1 MFSTAR
7 KDVNRLWWWASF
19 TSNCVVQHLLLYAL
33 KCSESSAKKDNVLK
47 LLQPNKLHFHPLP
60 LCWVFSGRTKNKT
73 AWKLKKNGKKKNL
86 AKWPPSP
93 ISMPLLG
100 NLYKELILEPVK
112 TWQPKAGGALH
123 KVARGAAAIP
133 RDQTGTWQQF
143 LVLDCPHL
151 GMPSCRNFWV
161 GGYLLCNA
169 KINFTRY
176 LPSRVFSVVCLS
188 CSDTYHIV

>member
-1 MFSTAR
+1 MC
-7 KDVNRLWWWASF
+7 W
-19 TSNCVVQHLLLYAL
+19 NC
-33 KCSESSAKKDNVLK
+33 CSRISCISILCPYVEYFLGGQKIK
-47 LLQPNKLHFHPLP
+47 LPG
-60 LCWVFSGRTKNKT
+60 S
-73 AWKLKKNGKKKNL
+73 LKKTEKKNL
-86 AKWPPSP
+86 PKWPPSP

-161 GGYLLCNA
+161 GGYLLCSA

>member
-1 MFSTAR
+1 M
-7 KDVNRLWWWASF
+7 
-19 TSNCVVQHLLLYAL
+19 QHLLLYAL
-33 KCSESSAKKDNVLK
+33 KCSKSSAKKIVLK
-47 LLQPNKLHFHPLP
+47 LLQQNTLHLHPVP
-60 LCWVFSGRTKNKT
+60 LCLSSIFWQDKKNKT
-73 AWKLKKNGKKKNL
+73 AGNLRKKKKKTDKL
-86 AKWPPSP
+86 RPPSS

-112 TWQPKAGGALH
+112 TWRPKAGGALH

-133 RDQTGTWQQF
+133 RDQTNRTWQQF

-161 GGYLLCNA
+161 GGYLLCSA

-176 LPSRVFSVVCLS
+176 LSSRVFSVVCLS